1 MDVKTLA
8 RSETYK
14 LHVEA
19 DPVVPVAVDEPL
31 GVELAE
37 GVGDGGLGVRPRLG
51 VGQHQQQDPHV
62 LRTLHQAQNL
72 HQGLA

>member
-8 RSETYK
+8 RSETYE

-19 DPVVPVAVDEPL
+19 DPVVPVAVNEPL
-31 GVELAE
+31 GVELTE
-37 GVGDGGLGVRPRLG
+37 GVGDGGLGVGPRLG
-51 VGQHQQQDPHV
+51 VGQHQQQDPNV

-72 HQGLA
+72 QQGLA